1 MELDTLEKDLGS
13 SAKILLDAD
22 SGNNLLYL
30 PLGELREGAALTP
43 PPLNL
48 TPELQ
53 QKSSSESQ
61 TDTRNR
67 GRSGREGRGHESALS
82 DCCSCG
88 HYYCRQF
95 TVYRQG
101 NRIRHQVSAG

>member
-1 MELDTLEKDLGS
+1 MTRVRLYLETMEKVLS
-13 SAKILLDAD
+13 RSAKILLDAD

-53 QKSSSESQ
+53 QGSSSESQ

-67 GRSGREGRGHESALS
+67 GRSAREGDRKSVVEGTRAGRG
-82 DCCSCG
+82 G
-88 HYYCRQF
+88 RPQ
-95 TVYRQG
+95 TGV
-101 NRIRHQVSAG
+101 